1 MPEEKLLTFP
11 MDPVVVDAIR
21 EPYEE
26 FIQMLRERHLIDQ
39 QDLAHLRTAQRAR
52 ALQVC
57 REYEIVLTRR
67 EQR

>member
-1 MPEEKLLTFP
+1 MPEDKSLTFP

-39 QDLAHLRTAQRAR
+39 QDLAQLRTAQRAR
-52 ALQVC
+52 ALKVC
-57 REYEIVLTRR
+57 REYEIVLARR

>member
-1 MPEEKLLTFP
+1 MPEDKFLTFP

-26 FIQMLRERHLIDQ
+26 FIRMLRQRHVINQ
-39 QDLAHLRTAQRAR
+39 QDIVHLRTAQRAR
-52 ALQVC
+52 ALKVC
-57 REYEIVLTRR
+57 QEYEIVLTRR

>member
-39 QDLAHLRTAQRAR
+39 HDLAHLRTAQRNR